1 MTDARSQIVLTGID
15 ASPGIAIGEAY
26 VVDRR
31 DLAIPEYEI
40 AREDVE
46 REVERFRGA
55 LERSREQLLKVK
67 NRIAE
72 VEGLDHLFIID
83 THLMILEDVMIVE
96 ETMRNIRE
104 QRVNAEQALRMVV
117 NRVAALFNA
126 IDDEYIRERRSDL
139 DYVSD
144 RVMRNLIGEKF
155 EKLDVPRGEASII
168 VAHDLSPADTA
179 LLDKSRIRGFV
190 TDVGGKTSHTAIMAR
205 SLEIP
210 AVVGLESITRIV
222 KPGDMLIV
230 DGFTGVTRIN
240 PDTRTLEQYRRKRE
254 EYLSLEKELLKY
266 TDLPAETKDGY
277 LVQLVGNVEMV
288 EEIPSLLA
296 HGATGIGLYRT
307 EFLYMN
313 RKDLPGEEEHY
324 AIYRDVIERVAPHPV
339 VIRTLDIGGDKF
351 SSPIDLPPESNP
363 ALGLRAIRFCL
374 KERKLFKTQ
383 LAGILRAS
391 VRGKARIMLPMI
403 SDVSEIHESKRIL
416 EEVKADLAERGEA
429 FDASVPV
436 GIMVETPSSAIIA
449 DILATE
455 VDFFSIGTND
465 LIQYTLAVDRVNEH
479 VDYLYQP
486 LHPANLRMIHRV
498 VEAGHAAG
506 IPVMMCG
513 EMAGEPRFILVLLG
527 LGLDELS
534 MNPLAI
540 PRVKRIIR
548 ETSYA
553 EARSLVE
560 RAMQLRTAREV
571 EDLIRG
577 EMHRRFPGHFAA

>member
-1 MTDARSQIVLTGID
+1 MTDGRSQIVLTGID

-31 DLAIPEYEI
+31 ELAIPEYEI
-40 AREDVE
+40 APEAVEADVT
-46 REVERFRGA
+46 RFRHA
-55 LERSREQLLKVK
+55 LEKSKEQLLKVK
-67 NRIAE
+67 ERISA
-72 VEGLDHLFIID
+72 VQGLDHLFIID

-96 ETMRNIRE
+96 ETIRNIRE
-104 QRVNAEQALRMVV
+104 QRVNAEQALRMVA
-117 NRVAALFNA
+117 NRVAALFSA

-139 DYVSD
+139 DYVAD
-144 RVMRNLIGEKF
+144 RVMRNLIGEKP
-155 EKLDVPRGEASII
+155 EVAPRPRGETII

-179 LLDKSRIRGFV
+179 LLDRSSINGFV

-222 KPGDMLIV
+222 KPGDLLIV

-240 PDTRTLEQYRRKRE
+240 PDPRTLDQYRRKRE

-266 TDLPAETKDGY
+266 TDLPAETRDGF
-277 LVQLVGNVEMV
+277 LIHLVGNVEMV

-313 RKDLPGEEEHY
+313 RDDLPSEDEHFRV
-324 AIYRDVIERVAPHPV
+324 YREVIERVSPHPV

-351 SSPIDLPPESNP
+351 SSPLDLAPESNP

-374 KERKLFKTQ
+374 KDRKLFKNQ

-391 VRGKARIMLPMI
+391 VHGRARIMLPMI
-403 SDVSEIHESKRIL
+403 SGVPEVHEAKAVL
-416 EEVKADLAERGEA
+416 EEVKAELDDRGEPY
-429 FDASVPV
+429 DPSVPL
-436 GIMVETPSSAIIA
+436 GIMVETPACAVMA
-449 DILATE
+449 DVLAPE

-479 VDYLYQP
+479 VAYLYEP
-486 LHPANLRMIHRV
+486 LHPANLRMIRMV
-498 VEAGHAAG
+498 AEAGHAAG

-513 EMAGEPRFILVLLG
+513 EMAGEPRYILVLLG
-527 LGLDELS
+527 MGLDELS
-534 MNPLAI
+534 MNPMAI

-548 ETSYA
+548 ESSFA
-553 EARSLVE
+553 EARTIVD
-560 RAMQLRTAREV
+560 RAMQFRTGKEV
-571 EDLIRG
+571 ERLLQD
-577 EMHRRFPGHFAA
+577 EMARRFPGVFLA

>member
-40 AREDVE
+40 TPGAVE
-46 REVERFRGA
+46 AEIGRFRHA
-55 LERSREQLLKVK
+55 LEKSKEQLLKVK
-67 NRIAE
+67 ERISA
-72 VEGLDHLFIID
+72 VQGLDHLFIID
-83 THLMILEDVMIVE
+83 THLMILEDVMIVD

-104 QRVNAEQALRMVV
+104 QRVNAEHALRMVV

-139 DYVSD
+139 DYVAD
-144 RVMRNLIGEKF
+144 RVMRNLVGEKQ
-155 EKLDVPRGEASII
+155 EVSPKPRGESII

-179 LLDKSRIRGFV
+179 LLDKSTFIGFV

-222 KPGDMLIV
+222 KPGDLLIV

-240 PDTRTLEQYRRKRE
+240 PDPRTLEQYRRKRE

-266 TDLPAETKDGY
+266 TDLPAETRDGY
-277 LVQLVGNVEMV
+277 LIHLVGNVEMV

-313 RKDLPGEEEHY
+313 RDDLPSEDEHY
-324 AIYRDVIERVAPHPV
+324 AVYREVIERVAPHPV

-351 SSPIDLPPESNP
+351 SSPLDLAPESNP

-374 KERKLFKTQ
+374 KDRKLFKNQ

-391 VRGKARIMLPMI
+391 VHGRSRIMLPMI
-403 SDVSEIHESKRIL
+403 SGVPEVHEAKAVL
-416 EEVKADLAERGEA
+416 EEVKAELDERGEA
-429 FDASVPV
+429 YDPSVPL
-436 GIMVETPSSAIIA
+436 GIMVETPACALMA
-449 DILATE
+449 DVLADE

-479 VDYLYQP
+479 VAYLYEP
-486 LHPANLRMIHRV
+486 LHPANLRMIRMI

-513 EMAGEPRFILVLLG
+513 EMAGEPRYILILLG

-540 PRVKRIIR
+540 PRVKRIVR
-548 ETSYA
+548 ETNFA
-553 EARSLVE
+553 EARGLVD
-560 RAMQLRTAREV
+560 RAMQLRTTKEI
-571 EDLIRG
+571 EKLLQD
-577 EMHRRFPGHFAA
+577 EMSRRFPGAALA